1 MSNYSSKLLL
11 ICPQQNDTFT
21 VNDAKY
27 GNGFL
32 KYLIG
37 LLSAD
42 EFWLAG
48 GSGSSNS
55 NFYLYTGNFEWLMS
69 LVLYF

>member
-32 KYLIG
+32 EYLIG

-48 GSGSSNS
+48 GSGLVI
-55 NFYLYTGNFEWLMS
+55 LYW
-69 LVLYF
+69 

>member
-21 VNDAKY
+21 VSDTTN

-48 GSGSSNS
+48 GSG
-55 NFYLYTGNFEWLMS
+55 
-69 LVLYF
+69 LVILIFIYILVILNG

>member
-32 KYLIG
+32 EYLIG

-48 GSGSSNS
+48 GNG
-55 NFYLYTGNFEWLMS
+55 
-69 LVLYF
+69 LVILIFIYILVILNG

>member
-11 ICPQQNDTFT
+11 ICPQQNDAFT
-21 VNDAKY
+21 VNDDKY

-48 GSGSSNS
+48 GSG
-55 NFYLYTGNFEWLMS
+55 
-69 LVLYF
+69 LVILIFIYILVILNG

>member
-11 ICPQQNDTFT
+11 ICPQQKDAFT

-27 GNGFL
+27 GNRFL
-32 KYLIG
+32 EYLIG

-48 GSGSSNS
+48 GNGIVILI
-55 NFYLYTGNFEWLMS
+55 FIYI
-69 LVLYF
+69 LVILNG